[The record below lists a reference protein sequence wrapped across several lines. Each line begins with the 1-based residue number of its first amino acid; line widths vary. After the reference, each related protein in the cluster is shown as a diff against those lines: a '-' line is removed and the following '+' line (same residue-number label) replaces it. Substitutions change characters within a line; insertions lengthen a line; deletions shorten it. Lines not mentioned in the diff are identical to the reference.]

1 MYSENYKI
9 LFKEIKED
17 TNRWKDIPSSQIG
30 IINILRMTLLPKAIY
45 RLSIIPIKLSKTFF
59 IELEKKFF
67 NVYGNTKD
75 SK

>member
-9 LFKEIKED
+9 LLKEIKED

-45 RLSIIPIKLSKTFF
+45 RLSIIPIKLPKTFF
-59 IELEKKFF
+59 IELEKKFL